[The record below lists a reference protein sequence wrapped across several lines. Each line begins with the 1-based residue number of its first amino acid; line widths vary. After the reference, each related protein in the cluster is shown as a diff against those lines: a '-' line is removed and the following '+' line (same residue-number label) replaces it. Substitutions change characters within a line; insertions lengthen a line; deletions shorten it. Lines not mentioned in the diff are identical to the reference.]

1 MNDPYLNGFLHLLK
15 CSQAIDRFYFRI
27 IFFFW
32 CSSTNSFV
40 LIIYSDTIKNI
51 SFVTCIACN
60 KFWNPEYL
68 LFVIVCIWG
77 KTGWINNK
85 THWSTR
91 DLFVHIYVSTIYH
104 SAIERLGVIN
114 EYFYCDFFV
123 SYTNC
128 FEAFRMN
135 IRMVVYWVFY
145 FKYYHIIPILT

>member
-15 CSQAIDRFYFRI
+15 CSQAIDI
-27 IFFFW
+27 FFW

-51 SFVTCIACN
+51 SFVTSIVCN
-60 KFWNPEYL
+60 KFKNPEYL

-85 THWSTR
+85 IHWSTW
-91 DLFVHIYVSTIYH
+91 DLFVHIYISRIYH

-123 SYTNC
+123 SYTNS

-135 IRMVVYWVFY
+135 FFCDEILP
-145 FKYYHIIPILT
+145 YHCNH